1 MRPPLRIA
9 ILECDTPVENVDTKY
24 RGYHGVFSLLLRE
37 SAKALGGSIDPETGL
52 DLTRWDVVHAQEYP
66 KLEDV
71 DALLL
76 TGSKHDSFE
85 NHPWILKLVEYTKK
99 AIEDKRVKLLGICF
113 GHQIIG
119 RALGVKVGRSDA
131 GWEIAVCDMDLTE
144 PGKKLFGKDKL
155 RIQQMHQD
163 IVFSYPANVVPLG
176 SSPRCAVQGMYLP
189 NKFITVQGHPEFS
202 EFIVTEIVNKRSKLG
217 MFSKAFSEDALARAK
232 LPHDGLDI
240 AAVFLKFLLGEVE

>member
-9 ILECDTPVENVDTKY
+9 ILECDTPVENVDAKY
-24 RGYHGVFSLLLRE
+24 DGYYGVFSLLLRE
-37 SAKALGGSIDPETGL
+37 SAKALGSLGPET
-52 DLTRWDVVHAQEYP
+52 DFDITRWDVVFKQEYP

-71 DALLL
+71 DVILL

-85 NHPWILKLVEYTKK
+85 NHPWILKLVEYTRK
-99 AIEDKRVKLLGICF
+99 AIGDSRVKLLGICF

-119 RALGVKVGRSDA
+119 RTLGVKVGRSDA

-144 PGKKLFGKDKL
+144 QGKKLFGKDKL

-163 IVFSYPANVVPLG
+163 IVYSYPPNVTPLG

-189 NKFITVQGHPEFS
+189 GKFITVQGHPEFT
-202 EFIVTEIVNKRSKLG
+202 EYIVTEIVDKRSKAG
-217 MFSKAFSEDALARAK
+217 IFSKDFSEDALERAK
-232 LPHDGLDI
+232 LSHDGIDI
-240 AAVFLKFLLGEVE
+240 GAVFLRFALGEVE